1 MEEDQ
6 SFYSIDDG
14 PSARAAMRG
23 QMQLLRTSEAQVVA
37 FATHAEKL
45 SKALTSIG
53 LDSGPAGALLSE
65 EELSKLSV
73 GETFSQLGDFSE
85 NLQHQLSSNVIE
97 PLRNY
102 HSSIGAAFKAAKAFD
117 EESEALDSLHLKYLG
132 LSKDSPIETLSL
144 IHI

>member
-1 MEEDQ
+1 M
-6 SFYSIDDG
+6 
-14 PSARAAMRG
+14 
-23 QMQLLRTSEAQVVA
+23 
-37 FATHAEKL
+37 
-45 SKALTSIG
+45 
-53 LDSGPAGALLSE
+53 
-65 EELSKLSV
+65 SV

-132 LSKDSPIETLSL
+132 LSKDSPIETRAHAHAELCDRAAGVALRLLDARVLLNEACAAQRIVPQRALSSCSSPSSRTTRAARGC
-144 IHI
+144 